1 MALIATGPFGTK
13 RSFVPISAA
22 GREDDAV
29 TVPFDKARV
38 DPDRTPS
45 ESEEQ
50 ELSLLEGARAGVG
63 TAAARDSTT
72 GHLGVRVCVSAQS
85 ARARL
90 DAGADG

>member
-1 MALIATGPFGTK
+1 VALIATGPFGTK

-45 ESEEQ
+45 ESE
-50 ELSLLEGARAGVG
+50 SRSPVCWRALVPGSGRQRHVTQPPATSG
-63 TAAARDSTT
+63 Y
-72 GHLGVRVCVSAQS
+72 GCV
-85 ARARL
+85 
-90 DAGADG
+90 